1 MSLFDNN
8 KLSIRMQTGMGRG
21 GGIESLEDHIKL
33 DMHKTKR
40 IKFPSSNGQP
50 GDLGQKKKDPNQ
62 INKHLL

>member
-1 MSLFDNN
+1 MEVDFQS
-8 KLSIRMQTGMGRG
+8 RG

-50 GDLGQKKKDPNQ
+50 GDLGQKKKTQ
-62 INKHLL
+62 IK

>member
-1 MSLFDNN
+1 
-8 KLSIRMQTGMGRG
+8 MQTGMGRG